1 MRGFE
6 ISEYRRRARRHGGRY
21 QGPLR
26 RLPTQTMPSESQC
39 PQTMRKDPQ
48 IRMRK
53 RTRWR
58 AGGNAIED
66 DEGDGGGVQ
75 NEAEAGAA
83 AG

>member
-1 MRGFE
+1 
-6 ISEYRRRARRHGGRY
+6 
-21 QGPLR
+21 
-26 RLPTQTMPSESQC
+26 MPSESQC

>member
-1 MRGFE
+1 
-6 ISEYRRRARRHGGRY
+6 
-21 QGPLR
+21 
-26 RLPTQTMPSESQC
+26 
-39 PQTMRKDPQ
+39 MRKDPQ

-58 AGGNAIED
+58 AGGDAIED